1 MRRTFAVAPLLALAV
16 VIAAVVQAQPEHS
29 GVHYLYLIRHGD
41 YDYVRGADP
50 VDSLGLNNLGREQA
64 RRIGERL
71 ASLPRKPHA
80 LVVSPYRRARET
92 AAMIAPMLGFTP
104 VVDTLIHECTPTSE
118 REDIMRGESAEEIAA
133 CDSNLVAAWRKYA
146 VASPDSDRRDVL
158 VCHGNVIRWMVARAL
173 NDDPRNWLR
182 MDIGNA
188 SITVIAVR
196 ADGTLKVASF
206 SDTGHIPV
214 DLQTWTG
221 RGAGWGDAKR
231 R

>member
-1 MRRTFAVAPLLALAV
+1 MACATAEIGLAAEAP
-16 VIAAVVQAQPEHS
+16 PRPS

-41 YDYVRGADP
+41 YDYERGADP
-50 VDSLGLNNLGREQA
+50 VAALGLNDLGREQA
-64 RRIGERL
+64 RRAGERL
-71 ASLPRKPHA
+71 AGLPRKPQA

-92 AAMIAPMLGFTP
+92 AARIAPMLGLEP

-118 REDIMRGESAEEIAA
+118 RRDIMDREPPGEIAA
-133 CDSNLVAAWRKYA
+133 CDSNLAAAWRKYA
-146 VASPDSDRRDVL
+146 TPSPDADRRDVL

-188 SITVIAVR
+188 SITVLAIR

-221 RGAGWGDAKR
+221 RGAGWGSAAPR
-231 R
+231 